1 MLTGPEV
8 SCPSCGRR
16 LDSHDCLTGAPGAAP
31 ADGDVAICWGCRA
44 PAAFQVTPLGVVV
57 LRPLTPGEERDV
69 MVDARVTAA
78 LDAMSTSATPH
89 TATHRARERLRDDPQ
104 PTTDEEG

>member
-16 LDSHDCLTGAPGAAP
+16 LDGHGCFTGAPGTAP
-31 ADGDVAICWGCRA
+31 ADGDVAICWDCRA
-44 PAAFQVTPLGVVV
+44 SAVFATTPVGVVV
-57 LRPLTPGEERDV
+57 LRPLTPGEEREV

-78 LDAMSTSATPH
+78 LDAMSSSATPH
-89 TATHRARERLRDDPQ
+89 TATRRARERLREDPR